1 MNRIIHIQKGLLAF
15 AVVPMLAF
23 TGCAKKQTGIPEQPG
38 KVDSIPGNKTT
49 VIIPDKEKM
58 LRNPLNG
65 WVLYGSGTPASDYWT
80 KMDNIKVPGLANT
93 VKIEEYAGTFYV
105 RTSWTLLNPSEGVYG
120 WDTNEAFKTM
130 LAGARQRKMKLA
142 FRVVIDSR
150 DKAEDFTPAYV
161 KNAGVQGYTTQTGSK
176 TVWSPYPD
184 DPIFQQKYSAFV
196 KAFASKFNDPEQ
208 VEFIDGFGLGK
219 WGEAHSMNYINVK
232 NREQVFKWVVDLYT
246 KEFTKIPLA
255 INYHRLIAMPS
266 DWGAADPL
274 SETLLNY
281 AFDKG
286 YVLRQDAFGMSGYY
300 QSWEKGIAAK
310 WRYKL
315 PNIMEGGWVTGQ
327 HPFNTDAK
335 GYITKGDVRRG
346 EYADSKE
353 AGVNMMD
360 FRIGETEIW
369 FNETYNLVK
378 SFISEG
384 GYRLYPDQ
392 VSLPVYADKTG
403 TVTIGSR
410 WNNMGWGYCP
420 NNLKQWN
427 YKYKVAFA
435 LLDPTTRQVK
445 SVFVDNNT
453 DPSKW
458 IKGSPVSYKFTP
470 SLNQV
475 TAGKYIWAVAIVD
488 TTKDNKPGI
497 LMATQGETTSEGWLV
512 LSQITVK

>member
-1 MNRIIHIQKGLLAF
+1 MTVA
-15 AVVPMLAF
+15 PMLAF
-23 TGCAKKQTGIPEQPG
+23 TSCSKKQTGIPEKPPVN
-38 KVDSIPGNKTT
+38 VDTIAGNKTV
-49 VIIPDKEKM
+49 VIAADKEKM

-65 WVLYGSGTPASDYWT
+65 WVLYGSGTPTSAADYWS
-80 KMDNIKVPGLANT
+80 KLDNIKVPGVANL
-93 VKIEEYAGTFYV
+93 VKIEEFAGTLYI

-120 WDTNEAFKTM
+120 WDTNEPFKAM
-130 LAGARQRKMKLA
+130 LNGARQRKMKLA

-184 DPIFQQKYSAFV
+184 DPIFQDKYAKFI
-196 KAFASKFNDPEQ
+196 KAFAAKFNDPEQ

-219 WGEAHSMNYINVK
+219 WGEAHSMNYINVN
-232 NREQVFKWVVDLYT
+232 NREQVFKWVVDLYS

-266 DWGAADPL
+266 DWGAADPM

-281 AFDKG
+281 AFGKG
-286 YVLRQDAFGMSGYY
+286 YILRQDAFGMSGYY

-327 HPFNTDAK
+327 HPFNTDARA
-335 GYITKGDVRRG
+335 YVTKGDVRRG

-360 FRIGETEIW
+360 FRVGETEVW
-369 FNETYNLVK
+369 FNETFNLVK

-392 VSLPVYADKTG
+392 VSMPVNADRTG
-403 TVTIGSR
+403 TVTIGHR

-420 NNLKQWN
+420 NNLQQWN

-435 LLDPTTRQVK
+435 LLDPGTKEVK
-445 SVFVDNNT
+445 SVFVDKDS

-458 IKGSPVSYKFTP
+458 IKGTPTSYKFSP
-470 SLNQV
+470 VLSQV

-488 TTKDNKPGI
+488 TTKNNTPGI
-497 LMATQGETTSEGWLV
+497 QIATQGETTGAGWLV
-512 LSQITVK
+512 LSEVTVK